1 MKDASTS
8 RSVVPA
14 LSKAISILDFLAESR
29 GGKSLTE
36 IAEAISSA
44 KSTTSNLCREL
55 EESRLIT
62 RVPEG
67 YELGRRTVELGG
79 AYLSNYDQLRDFYA
93 ACSELPHMRHEL
105 VKVAVLDGT
114 DVLYLARHEGR
125 APLRLS
131 ASIGD
136 RFPAASTAVGNALLA
151 ELSTDEVERRFSADD
166 AFPAWTGLSTRNLE
180 DLQGKLAL
188 VRERGFAVEDG
199 AVLPGVHGIA
209 VSLPAGRV
217 GQAPLGLGVSFVGAT
232 TAAETRQ
239 ELHDELLELRARL
252 VNPLHILS
260 NRVTAE
266 RGESPD
272 AYRASSA

>member
-1 MKDASTS
+1 
-8 RSVVPA
+8 
-14 LSKAISILDFLAESR
+14 
-29 GGKSLTE
+29 
-36 IAEAISSA
+36 
-44 KSTTSNLCREL
+44 
-55 EESRLIT
+55 
-62 RVPEG
+62 
-67 YELGRRTVELGG
+67 
-79 AYLSNYDQLRDFYA
+79 
-93 ACSELPHMRHEL
+93 MRHEL

>member
-1 MKDASTS
+1 M
-8 RSVVPA
+8 PA
-14 LSKAISILDFLAESR
+14 LSKAISILNFLAEST
-29 GGKSLTE
+29 GGKNLTE

-55 EESRLIT
+55 EESRLIA

-93 ACSELPHMRHEL
+93 ACAELPHMRHEL

-151 ELSTDEVERRFSADD
+151 ELSIDEVERRFSVAD

-188 VRERGFAVEDG
+188 VRERGYAVEDG

-209 VSLPAGRV
+209 VSLPSGRV
-217 GQAPLGLGVSFVGAT
+217 GQASLGLGVSFVGAT
-232 TAAETRQ
+232 TDDETRHA
-239 ELHDELLELRARL
+239 LHDELLELRVRL
-252 VNPLHILS
+252 VNPLQVLS
-260 NRVTAE
+260 NRATATRE
-266 RGESPD
+266 GSAGVYP
-272 AYRASSA
+272 ASSA